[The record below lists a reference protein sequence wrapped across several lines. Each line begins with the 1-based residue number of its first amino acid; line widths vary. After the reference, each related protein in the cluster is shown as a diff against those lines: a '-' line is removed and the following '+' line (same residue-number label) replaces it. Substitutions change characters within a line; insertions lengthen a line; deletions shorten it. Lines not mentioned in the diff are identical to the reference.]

1 MVVRKYVDWNCT
13 FRLRIAINDCNFF
26 VYLQNRK
33 LPGQAVIVIVPSGPV
48 MCTPTSR
55 MQRWYSLF
63 ATMANVVPVQMNL
76 SGTKMENLPLATIAA
91 QMIAVSRAKLH
102 ELREE
107 VPNRQIVLVGFNAGA
122 AIALQVALVENVN
135 SVVCMGFAYNTVNGV
150 RGAPDDRI
158 LDIKTPVLFVL
169 GQNSARSR

>member
-1 MVVRKYVDWNCT
+1 MWKYVDWHSKRNG
-13 FRLRIAINDCNFF
+13 RAVVNDCDIVN
-26 VYLQNRK
+26 LQNRK

-48 MCTPTSR
+48 MCTPTTR

-76 SGTKMENLPLATIAA
+76 SGGQLANLPLTSVTE

-102 ELREE
+102 EIRQEA
-107 VPNRQIVLVGFNAGA
+107 PNRHIVLVGFNAGA
-122 AIALQVALVENVN
+122 AIALQVALVETVN
-135 SVVCMGFAYNTVNGV
+135 SVVCMGFAYNTFNGV
-150 RGAPDDRI
+150 RGSPDDRI
-158 LDIKTPVLFVL
+158 LDITTPVLFVL